1 VLSRQQ
7 YLKAMGIDVWSIRQ
21 APGDLAVVQPI
32 LPQGEPDRAAPA
44 TYRSISNASV
54 KNAAVKR
61 AVTDAIIPADR
72 QTEQEVP
79 EFRLALLHYGSIG
92 LCLSL
97 GKTAE
102 LPRRFCDDI
111 AGIMGGEL
119 KEARYHQLQWPMLSS
134 RNFDQS
140 IAAAREV
147 VTQKFRVLPQR
158 VVVFGEDVGEYFNPL
173 RDLPVL
179 TPGAIGSQS
188 FLLIPSLGDL
198 MGSSAAKRE
207 LMAILYQWRLA

>member
-1 VLSRQQ
+1 MLSRQQ
-7 YLKAMGIDVWSIRQ
+7 YLKAMGIDVWSIRP
-21 APGDLAVVQPI
+21 APGGLAVVQPT
-32 LPQGEPDRAAPA
+32 LAQGDPDLAVPA
-44 TYRSISNASV
+44 TYPSMRNASV
-54 KNAAVKR
+54 KS
-61 AVTDAIIPADR
+61 AVTGAIIPADR
-72 QTEQEVP
+72 PTKQEVP

-92 LCLSL
+92 ICLSL

-119 KEARYHQLQWPMLSS
+119 KAARFHQLQWPMLSS
-134 RNFDQS
+134 RDIDQS
-140 IAAAREV
+140 ISAAREV
-147 VTQKFRVLPQR
+147 VTQKFRVLPSR
-158 VVVFGEDVGEYFNPL
+158 VIVFGEDVGEYFNPL

-179 TPGAIGSQS
+179 TPGSIGSQS

-207 LMAILYQWRLA
+207 LMATLCQWRLA

>member
-21 APGDLAVVQPI
+21 APCGLAVAQPI
-32 LPQGEPDRAAPA
+32 LPQGDPDLAVPA
-44 TYRSISNASV
+44 TYQSMRNASA
-54 KNAAVKR
+54 KSAV
-61 AVTDAIIPADR
+61 AGAIIPADR
-72 QTEQEVP
+72 PIEQEVP

-92 LCLSL
+92 ICLSL

-111 AGIMGGEL
+111 AGIMGGDL
-119 KEARYHQLQWPMLSS
+119 KAARFHQLDWPMLSS
-134 RNFDQS
+134 RDIDQS
-140 IAAAREV
+140 ISAAREV
-147 VTQKFRVLPQR
+147 VTQKFRVLPSR
-158 VVVFGEDVGEYFNPL
+158 VVVFGEDVGEYFIPL

-207 LMAILYQWRLA
+207 LMATLYQWRLA